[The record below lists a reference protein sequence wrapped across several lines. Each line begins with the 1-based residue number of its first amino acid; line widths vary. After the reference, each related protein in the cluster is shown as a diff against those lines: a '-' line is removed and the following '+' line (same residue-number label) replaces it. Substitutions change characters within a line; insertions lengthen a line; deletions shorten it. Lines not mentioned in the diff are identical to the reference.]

1 MHPVEA
7 ALTIDIER
15 RSGIRYPLQ
24 LGVRYRTQD
33 QRRRVMMGV
42 GETVDVSSSG
52 VLVVSQHDLSAGAR
66 LEMTL
71 EWPYQLDETIP
82 LQLVLSVRVVR
93 YTKSAFAVAIVQY
106 QFRTMKR
113 RLLELVTPEISE
125 VLARRAG

>member
-1 MHPVEA
+1 
-7 ALTIDIER
+7 
-15 RSGIRYPLQ
+15 
-24 LGVRYRTQD
+24 
-33 QRRRVMMGV
+33 MMGV